1 MKKGAL
7 FIILGTLVIII
18 LMGASVFLYGLLAT
32 ASLSLFHDSSP
43 KMGLLIWFAPCII
56 ICFIGIETVFLYSG
70 AAGEKTDSSRGF
82 REQDKKPDGK
92 RQKLW
97 ILVCALI
104 LVVTMLV
111 CVNAY
116 VVCDTEGVTYQYVF
130 VRTHYSW
137 DDVISYTV
145 TASGD
150 TLHLTIKYR
159 GGKSLDLA
167 GYSTIQNRTFA
178 QQYPDEYA
186 FYAQIDGILESL
198 GKIKTCTVPDST
210 VEALRGSEY
219 WVYIAEILDISD

>member
-1 MKKGAL
+1 MKKSAL
-7 FIILGTLVIII
+7 FIILGTLVIVI
-18 LMGASVFLYGLLAT
+18 LMGASVYLYGLLAT

-56 ICFIGIETVFLYSG
+56 ICFIGVETVFLYSG
-70 AAGEKTDSSRGF
+70 AGAEKQASSPGL
-82 REQDKKPDGK
+82 REQDKKQGGK
-92 RQKLW
+92 RRRIG

-111 CVNAY
+111 CANAY
-116 VVCDTEGVTYQYVF
+116 VICDAQGVTYQYVF
-130 VRTHYSW
+130 VKTHYSW
-137 DDVISYTV
+137 DDVVSYTV

-150 TLHLTIKYR
+150 TLHLTVKYR

-167 GYSTIQNRTFA
+167 GYSTIQNRSFA

-186 FYAQIDGILESL
+186 FYAEVDRILESA
-198 GKIKTCTVPDST
+198 GKIKTCTVPDSA
-210 VEALRGSEY
+210 VEAFRGSEY